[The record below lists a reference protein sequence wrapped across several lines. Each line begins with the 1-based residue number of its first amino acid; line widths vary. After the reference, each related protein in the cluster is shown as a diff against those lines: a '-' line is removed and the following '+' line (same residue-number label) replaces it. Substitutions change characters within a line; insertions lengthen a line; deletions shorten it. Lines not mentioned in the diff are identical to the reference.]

1 MIDVDKKWKEVITR
15 LEKEFNQEMTLKGVL
30 YLIGVQELGFGLKKF
45 EREEKLS
52 VLHVATCK
60 ILVPF
65 GYYKFEKIDDEGW
78 PHYAEL
84 AAIKELS
91 EKEQGLLI
99 KKAII
104 KYLS

>member
-1 MIDVDKKWKEVITR
+1 MIDVDKSWEKVINR
-15 LEKEFNQEMTLKGVL
+15 LEKEFNKEMSLKGVL

-84 AAIKELS
+84 AAIKDLS
-91 EKEQGLLI
+91 EKEQELLV
-99 KKAII
+99 KRAII